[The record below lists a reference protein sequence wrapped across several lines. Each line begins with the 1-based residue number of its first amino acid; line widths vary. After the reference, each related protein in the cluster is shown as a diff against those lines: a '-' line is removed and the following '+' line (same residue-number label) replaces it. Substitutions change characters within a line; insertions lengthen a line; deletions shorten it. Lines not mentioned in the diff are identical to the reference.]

1 MSIITKENFYTA
13 YFIDDAR
20 ENIEVLLKAPN
31 FDSGKVEVT
40 PHVIQYDEEHPDC
53 KDLLELCDLE
63 QLHEN
68 TWAQKKQEREDFI
81 IQVKNIAE
89 EEGLYKKL
97 TEKVDENL
105 YEHIINFLTEKSED
119 QLDKLFSWKIYLF
132 EHELVK
138 NSKNE
143 KAKSAIRKS
152 KSPAEALKHFIEI
165 WEESN

>member
-68 TWAQKKQEREDFI
+68 TWEKKKIEREDYVM
-81 IQVKNIAE
+81 QVKKIAE
-89 EEGLYKKL
+89 EEGLIKQIV
-97 TEKVDENL
+97 ENVDSDFFILMFDFLLSNKQ
-105 YEHIINFLTEKSED
+105 EHIDRLFNF
-119 QLDKLFSWKIYLF
+119 KIHLF
-132 EHELVK
+132 EQDIVK
-138 NSKNE
+138 NCKDEDIKSNIR
-143 KAKSAIRKS
+143 KAKTPI
-152 KSPAEALKHFIEI
+152 EAFKYFLQI
-165 WEESN
+165 WEENN